1 MASKNSHRMLMA
13 VARNR
18 SEQEEAGTVRE
29 DYGGVVGE
37 TVDLEGREY
46 SVYLYREYS
55 VYLYREYSA
64 V

>member
-1 MASKNSHRMLMA
+1 MA

-55 VYLYREYSA
+55 AVY
-64 V
+64 